1 MEVNMNR
8 TVMIVDDSLF
18 IRKILRGI
26 LVENGYIVAAEA
38 GSGIEAM
45 RNLHSN
51 HPDVILLDIIL
62 PDSNGLDLLESI
74 ISACPNSKV
83 VVCSSIGQPLVIR
96 KTLDLGAKAFIQ
108 KPFTPEKVAEVLK
121 SLED

>member
-1 MEVNMNR
+1 MSR

-26 LVENGYIVAAEA
+26 LAEKGYIVAAEA

-45 RNLHSN
+45 RNLHTS
-51 HPDVILLDIIL
+51 HPDIILLDIIL

-74 ISACPNSKV
+74 ISACPDTKV
-83 VVCSSIGQPLVIR
+83 VVCSSIGQPLVIQ
-96 KTLDLGAKAFIQ
+96 KALDIGAKAFIQ
-108 KPFTPEKVAEVLK
+108 KPFTPETVAEVLEK
-121 SLED
+121 LED

>member
-1 MEVNMNR
+1 MNR

-26 LVENGYIVAAEA
+26 LAEKAYTVVAEA

-45 RNLHSN
+45 KHLRSSQ
-51 HPDVILLDIIL
+51 PEVIMLDIIL

-74 ISACPNSKV
+74 IATCPNSKI
-83 VVCSSIGQPLVIR
+83 VVCSSIGQALVIQ
-96 KTLDLGAKAFIQ
+96 KSLDMGAKAFIQ
-108 KPFTPEKVAEVLK
+108 KPFTPEKVAEVLE
-121 SLED
+121 SLEA

>member
-1 MEVNMNR
+1 MSR

-18 IRKILRGI
+18 MRKILRGI
-26 LVENGYIVAAEA
+26 IVEKGYTVAAEA
-38 GSGIEAM
+38 ASAIEAQK
-45 RNLHSN
+45 NLHTN
-51 HPDVILLDIIL
+51 RPDIIMLDIIL

-74 ISACPNSKV
+74 IESCPDTKV
-83 VVCSSIGQPLVIR
+83 VVCSSIGQPHVIQ

-108 KPFTPEKVAEVLK
+108 KPFIPEKIVEVLE

>member
-1 MEVNMNR
+1 MNR

>member
-1 MEVNMNR
+1 MSR

-18 IRKILRGI
+18 MRKILRGI
-26 LVENGYIVAAEA
+26 LAEKGYIVAAEA

-45 RNLHSN
+45 RNLHTS
-51 HPDVILLDIIL
+51 HPDIILLDIIL

-74 ISACPNSKV
+74 IKACPDSKV
-83 VVCSSIGQPLVIR
+83 VVCSSIGQAQVIQ
-96 KTLDLGAKAFIQ
+96 KALDLGAKAFIQ
-108 KPFTPEKVAEVLK
+108 KPFSPEKIAEVLE

>member
-1 MEVNMNR
+1 MSR

-18 IRKILRGI
+18 MRKILRGI
-26 LVENGYIVAAEA
+26 LAERGFTVAAEA
-38 GSGIEAM
+38 ASGIEAM
-45 RNLHSN
+45 KNLHTH
-51 HPDVILLDIIL
+51 HPDLIMLDIIL

-74 ISACPNSKV
+74 IKSCPDSKV
-83 VVCSSIGQPLVIR
+83 VVCSSIGQPLVMQ
-96 KTLDLGAKAFIQ
+96 KALDLGARAFIQ